1 MTNTENPKFK
11 RTVETQMILSRLLDL
26 EKGGLGVSIDELA
39 ELVGD
44 PNLYRHRRHI
54 IASARFLAEDLGD
67 MNLEWKDGQIRALSD
82 LETATLGY
90 VRKIRKTV
98 ERSMLKSSR
107 IDDFDSLSYDDK
119 VALTCSRT
127 IMSMIKAQTEHKTLK
142 RLEQKIQRSGQKLE
156 LDVQLKEFLK

>member
-1 MTNTENPKFK
+1 MTSTENPKFK

-26 EKGGLGVSIDELA
+26 EKGGPGVSIEELA

-54 IASARFLAEDLGD
+54 IASARFLAEDLGN

-90 VRKIRKTV
+90 VRKIRKTA

-107 IDDFDSLSYDDK
+107 IEDFDSLSYDDK
-119 VALTCSRT
+119 VALTCART
-127 IMSMIKAQTEHKTLK
+127 IMSMINARTSGQALK
-142 RLEQKIQRSGQKLE
+142 KLEQKIQQSEQR
-156 LDVQLKEFLK
+156 LDLDTQLKEFLK